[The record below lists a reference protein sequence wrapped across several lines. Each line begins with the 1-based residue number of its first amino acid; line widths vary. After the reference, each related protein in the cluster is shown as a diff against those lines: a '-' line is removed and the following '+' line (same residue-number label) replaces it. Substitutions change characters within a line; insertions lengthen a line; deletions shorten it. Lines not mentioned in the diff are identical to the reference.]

1 MFLESYIK
9 GEIEFNIE
17 NIINDIDTTYKK
29 QEIENLTDYDIQQIC
44 DKLLNSDYFMQQL
57 NSFVNEN
64 IESEIYH
71 YVNDKEKVVNNEN

>member
-1 MFLESYIK
+1 MYLENYIK
-9 GEIEFNIE
+9 GEIVFNIE
-17 NIINDIDTTYKK
+17 NIVNDIEDTYKK

-44 DKLLNSDYFMQQL
+44 DNLLNSDYFMQQL

-71 YVNDKEKVVNNEN
+71 YVNDKEKVGK